1 MTSSGFWIGIES
13 MSAEVLAG
21 AATHPRPVFCGRLTR
36 DSTLRAGVAET
47 GAQAEWHD
55 IALDTA
61 IGQGYLLDLM
71 RQRAPIEKIVMAIS
85 PASIPDVSTTS
96 LDATLAETRGAVE
109 SLIMVTRCAEA
120 VMEPNA
126 SGGMTVVCPGEGSM
140 TSVGRGVM
148 GFVEKF
154 VAAESERWRS
164 RGLSLTLTSAVSLE
178 Q

>member
-13 MSAEVLAG
+13 MTAEVLAG
-21 AATHPRPVFCGRLTR
+21 AATHPRPVFCGRMPQ

-71 RQRAPIEKIVMAIS
+71 RQRAPIEQIVMAIS
-85 PASIPDVSTTS
+85 TASIPDVSMTS
-96 LDATLAETRGAVE
+96 LDAMLAETRGAVE
-109 SLIMVTRCAEA
+109 RLIMVTRCAEA
-120 VMEPNA
+120 VMEPDA
-126 SGGMTVVCPGEGSM
+126 AGGMTVICSGDGSM

-148 GFVEKF
+148 AFVEQF

-164 RGLSLTLTSAVSLE
+164 RGLSLTLSSEASLE
-178 Q
+178 H

>member
-13 MSAEVLAG
+13 MTAEVLAG
-21 AATHPRPVFCGRLTR
+21 AATHPRPVFCGRMPH

-71 RQRAPIEKIVMAIS
+71 RQRAPIEQIVMAIS
-85 PASIPDVSTTS
+85 PASIPDVSMAS
-96 LDATLAETRGAVE
+96 LDAMLAETRGAVE

-120 VMEPNA
+120 VMELDA
-126 SGGMTVVCPGEGSM
+126 AGGMTVICSGDGSM

-148 GFVEKF
+148 AFVEQF

-164 RGLSLTLTSAVSLE
+164 RGLSLTLSSEASLE

>member
-13 MSAEVLAG
+13 MTAEVLAG
-21 AATHPRPVFCGRLTR
+21 AATHPRPVFCGRMPQ
-36 DSTLRAGVAET
+36 DSTLRAGVAEA

-71 RQRAPIEKIVMAIS
+71 RQRAPIEQIVRAIS
-85 PASIPDVSTTS
+85 PASIPDVSMTS
-96 LDATLAETRGAVE
+96 LDAMLAETRGAVE

-120 VMEPNA
+120 VMEPDA
-126 SGGMTVVCPGEGSM
+126 AGGMTVICSGDGSM

-148 GFVEKF
+148 AFVEQF

-164 RGLSLTLTSAVSLE
+164 RGLSLTLSSEASLE
-178 Q
+178 H